1 MDRMLPDMADFLLGL
16 DAEQLAALEK
26 NLATANAKLAR
37 EMLKGTR
44 EERRLRRTKKFID
57 ACEDY
62 LGDLSPAQEAIVVA
76 RVAAI
81 PEPGGDWLADRRARQ
96 QEVVRL
102 IRDKGSRE
110 QTMAGLRRVV
120 IDMDGSRRPEYVA
133 MLRQRE
139 AQVFA
144 MTASLSETLTVEQRA
159 RLQKKIRGYLSDV
172 AYLMLPG

>member
-1 MDRMLPDMADFLLGL
+1 
-16 DAEQLAALEK
+16 
-26 NLATANAKLAR
+26 
-37 EMLKGTR
+37 
-44 EERRLRRTKKFID
+44 
-57 ACEDY
+57 
-62 LGDLSPAQEAIVVA
+62 
-76 RVAAI
+76 
-81 PEPGGDWLADRRARQ
+81 
-96 QEVVRL
+96 
-102 IRDKGSRE
+102 
-110 QTMAGLRRVV
+110 MAGLRRVV